1 MAREVGPEASG
12 GSPPGPRAE
21 PDPTDAPPPVAIAD
35 ELLRPALELGF
46 AVALVLSRQRPP
58 LPVPAALRPYLRF
71 QKLPSAALGP
81 LRRVLSIDHAFRDRV
96 AIVADEA
103 IVGRPS
109 WLWLARPTG
118 WESELSALADGSSTD
133 DTEDAVAGDA
143 GAGDRRHPD
152 GQLEGA
158 EGAGGVTASAGP
170 VRRPVRRSAQGTVP
184 EPSVGDRK
192 LAKRLEAAEQ
202 ALVRAKLEAEE
213 ARAELVSL
221 RSRRDD
227 DGLAVPKLTAKVA
240 QLDTELR
247 GARRRLD
254 EVQRSAADATTRA
267 DDAHAH
273 LIEARRA
280 LALAEQQRDAATA
293 QADQHRE
300 RFVRLVARVSE
311 LELATT
317 EQPATSPGSA
327 PGSARPGSAGPLGPD
342 ARDVLREVAGATR
355 RLGDVLDLL
364 GAALGRVSGDV
375 DGDATGTATVERPAR
390 TGADVSA
397 VERPSTTAGNVT
409 AAARR
414 SRASRR
420 PLVLPGGVLGESV
433 PAVEHLLRHAAVVLV
448 DGYNVAKLGWP
459 TLGLPEQRSRLLAVL
474 DELEARFGGDL
485 RVVFDGSDVTG
496 PTAFAGARRRVSVS
510 FSPSGVLADDVLVEL
525 VRAQPTDRP
534 VVVITND
541 QELRSRVRMLGANL
555 VGSEQLLAAARR

>member
-35 ELLRPALELGF
+35 EQLRPALELGF

-58 LPVPAALRPYLRF
+58 LPVPSALRPYLRF

-81 LRRVLSIDHAFRDRV
+81 LRRVLSLDDAFRDRV
-96 AIVADEA
+96 AMVADEA

-109 WLWLARPTG
+109 WLWLVRPAG
-118 WESELSALADGSSTD
+118 WESELSTLADDSSIDEIDEIDETD
-133 DTEDAVAGDA
+133 DVAVGDDRQDA
-143 GAGDRRHPD
+143 G
-152 GQLEGA
+152 GQLEDTERA
-158 EGAGGVTASAGP
+158 EGGSASAGP
-170 VRRPVRRSAQGTVP
+170 VRRPVRRSAQPSAP
-184 EPSVGDRK
+184 ERSVGDRK

-213 ARAELVSL
+213 ARAEFVAL

-227 DGLAVPKLTAKVA
+227 DGLALPKLTAKVA

-254 EVQRSAADATTRA
+254 EVQRTAADATTRA

-273 LIEARRA
+273 LAEARRA
-280 LALAEQQRDAATA
+280 LAVAEQERDAATA
-293 QADQHRE
+293 RADQHRE
-300 RFVRLVARVSE
+300 RFARLVARASE
-311 LELATT
+311 LEPATT
-317 EQPATSPGSA
+317 GQPATS

-364 GAALGRVSGDV
+364 GAALGRVG
-375 DGDATGTATVERPAR
+375 GDADGNATRSATTAGPDRA
-390 TGADVSA
+390 GADGSA
-397 VERPSTTAGNVT
+397 AKRPSTTAGNGT

-414 SRASRR
+414 SRPSRR
-420 PLVLPGGVLGESV
+420 PLVLPGGVLAESV
-433 PAVEHLLRHAAVVLV
+433 PAVEHLLRQAAVVLV

-474 DELEARFGGDL
+474 DELEARFGADL

-496 PTAFAGARRRVSVS
+496 QTAFAGARRRVSVS

-534 VVVITND
+534 VVVVTND